1 MIVRFRLEF
10 CLYQEFC
17 NFCVSWCFA
26 FIFFLVNT
34 FCHDVFGNSSV
45 GYEFC
50 IFRFMMLLLV
60 CYFCFNSVYILV
72 TVL

>member
-1 MIVRFRLEF
+1 MCRG
-10 CLYQEFC
+10 
-17 NFCVSWCFA
+17 VSHL
-26 FIFFLVNT
+26 FFLVNT